1 MAQPTPRTG
10 YDQHFVALEE
20 VLQVLREQTQP
31 DVLIETTVNFLQ
43 TQFDYSLIWLAL
55 YDKSEHAL
63 LGKGGITPHGDVNTL
78 RQKFTLFPGDLL
90 DQVLVQQRPASVP
103 DLREESRAGEWRK
116 VAQKFEVQGTL
127 IYPIC
132 HREDCIGLVLLGSQL
147 WGGALRADELSRLA
161 MLLGGLGSSLAQIA
175 TSQQQQT
182 TKHPNEPLLALLAQ
196 IGALPT
202 LQERLFAVVLE
213 TQKFIAPTRTS
224 VYWFEPERRSFWR
237 RTVNSAKVTS
247 REAQSQ
253 TNVEIAVQEIGGFY
267 QALAAGQIVSIADV
281 QGAVAANLPLRLM
294 QQIKAQSLLAAPIVS
309 ENQLL
314 GFLAVDGNAI
324 RLWQDQEKIYLQA
337 AAQLIALVAPLEKVE
352 QVIQQT
358 QIEQALLSGLTH
370 AIYTDQDWKETLK
383 QAAEQLC
390 QQLQVERVFLLLH
403 DPDTSKFS
411 ICFQN
416 QLLKHRGLN
425 ESLKPLS
432 DLDWQMLERMTGPI
446 AIENLSEDLR
456 LLTWRERLLEL
467 GVRSLLVCHTFLG
480 RPLEGVLLVCDS
492 AIRTW
497 TPQEHKVVEAVAQQV
512 GLILHQW
519 QLQRQTEQQQ
529 RVYASIQQGL
539 NSIQKTQNIER
550 LEQTAL
556 QDVMQVL
563 QVPLAVLVT
572 WVPGQTHGYLVTPSV
587 SNPKF
592 AINPEA
598 TIEIS
603 KDLLIQKALQK
614 SLERQDNKPNDRLLQ
629 LTSRD
634 LAPATRAWLPGIDI
648 GQIIAIALQTDP
660 EYEPSGVLLVADY
673 IDRTWSPLQ
682 LGALVTLIDHLA
694 WAHRAISLTQILNQ
708 GYQSLESL
716 NWYKQHCLEDLHS
729 QIAACSHHLNT
740 WIKQKGIVDQPVE
753 RVALQLQSLQT
764 ALPSLVKAEAW
775 QLKLGQESIVLAS
788 LIKRSLDRINPLMK
802 RKQVW
807 IQVHNHGNLTLSG
820 DIVKIDLIVYELLLA
835 ACDRASAGGRIDIWC
850 QVPSQQW
857 LELSITDDGE
867 IDPRLLIDL
876 HHQEHLDLLAPS
888 TLDQPPGR
896 HLKVCQRVIQQLGGQ
911 MDMFKLED
919 NRVLSR
925 LTLPLTPPSQTQVS
939 TSVAPPGR

>member
-1 MAQPTPRTG
+1 MAQTTPRTG
-10 YDQHFVALEE
+10 YDQHLVALEE
-20 VLQVLREQTQP
+20 VLQVLREQSQP
-31 DVLIETTVNFLQ
+31 DVLVETTVNFLQ
-43 TQFDYSLIWLAL
+43 AQFDYSLIWLAL
-55 YDKSEHAL
+55 YDKREHAL
-63 LGKGGITPHGDVNTL
+63 LGKAGITPEGDANL
-78 RQKFTLFPGDLL
+78 LQQKFALFPGDLL
-90 DQVLVQQRPASVP
+90 DQVLVQQRPTSVP

-116 VAQKFEVQGTL
+116 VAQKFEIQGTL

-161 MLLGGLGSSLAQIA
+161 MLLGGLGSALAQIA
-175 TSQQQQT
+175 PSQQQTIKQ
-182 TKHPNEPLLALLAQ
+182 PNQPLLSLLAQ
-196 IGALPT
+196 VGALPT
-202 LQERLFAVVLE
+202 LQERLLAVVLE
-213 TQKFIAPTRTS
+213 TQKFIDPTRTS
-224 VYWFEPERRSFWR
+224 VYWFEPERRCFWR
-237 RTVNSAKVTS
+237 RAVNSAKVTS
-247 REAQSQ
+247 RETQSR
-253 TNVEIAVQEIGGFY
+253 TNVEIAVQDIGGFY
-267 QALAAGQIVSIADV
+267 QSLAAGQVVSIGDA
-281 QGAVAANLPLRLM
+281 QGAVAAPLRLM
-294 QQIKAQSLLAAPIVS
+294 QQIKAQSLLAAPILS
-309 ENQLL
+309 EDQLL
-314 GFLAVDGNAI
+314 GFLAVDGSEI

-337 AAQLIALVAPLEKVE
+337 AAQLIGLVAPLEKVE
-352 QVIQQT
+352 QAIQQT
-358 QIEQALLSGLTH
+358 QTEQALLSGLTH
-370 AIYTDQDWKETLK
+370 AIYTDQDWKQTLK

-403 DPDTSKFS
+403 ESDTGEFS

-416 QLLKHRGLN
+416 QLLKQRALN

-480 RPLEGVLLVCDS
+480 RPLEGVLLVCHS
-492 AIRTW
+492 ANRTW
-497 TPQEHKVVEAVAQQV
+497 TPQAHHVVEAVAQQV

-572 WVPGQTHGYLVTPSV
+572 WAPGQTRGCLITNV

-592 AINPEA
+592 AVNPEA
-598 TIEIS
+598 TIEVK
-603 KDLLIQKALQK
+603 KDALIQSALQK
-614 SLERQDNKPNDRLLQ
+614 SLEREDHKPNDRLLQ

-634 LAPATRAWLPGIDI
+634 LTPETRAWLPGIEI
-648 GQIIAIALQTDP
+648 GQIIAVALQTDP
-660 EYEPSGVLLVADY
+660 EYEPSGVLLVADD
-673 IDRTWSPLQ
+673 INRTWSPLQ
-682 LGALVTLIDHLA
+682 LSAFVTLIDHLA
-694 WAHRAISLTQILNQ
+694 WAHRAIALTQVLNQ
-708 GYQSLESL
+708 GYQRLESL
-716 NWYKQHCLEDLHS
+716 NWYKQHYLEDLHS
-729 QIAACSHHLNT
+729 QIAVCSDYLNT
-740 WIKQKGIVDQPVE
+740 WAKQKNIIDPPVE
-753 RVALQLQSLQT
+753 RVARQLQVFQTELLSLT
-764 ALPSLVKAEAW
+764 KREAW
-775 QLKLGQESIVLAS
+775 QFQLGQETIALAT
-788 LIKRSLDRINPLMK
+788 LIKRSLDRINPLIK
-802 RKQVW
+802 QKQVW
-807 IQVHNHGNLTLSG
+807 IQVHNHSNLTLNG
-820 DIVKIDLIVYELLLA
+820 DILKIDLILYELLLA

-850 QVPSQQW
+850 QVPSQPW

-896 HLKVCQRVIQQLGGQ
+896 HLKVCQRVVQQLGGQ

-925 LTLPLTPPSQTQVS
+925 LTLPLTPPSQTQVA
-939 TSVAPPGR
+939 TSVSPHSR

>member
-1 MAQPTPRTG
+1 MAQPTSRTG
-10 YDQHFVALEE
+10 YDQHLVALEE

-31 DVLIETTVNFLQ
+31 DALIETTINFLQ
-43 TQFDYSLIWLAL
+43 AQFDYSLIWLAL
-55 YDKSEHAL
+55 YDKNEHAL
-63 LGKGGITPHGDVNTL
+63 LGKGGITPKGDVNTL

-127 IYPIC
+127 IYPIR

-147 WGGALRADELSRLA
+147 WGGALRAEELSRLS
-161 MLLGGLGSSLAQIA
+161 MLLGGLGSALAQIA
-175 TSQQQQT
+175 TVKQQPA
-182 TKHPNEPLLALLAQ
+182 KHPNEPLLALLAQ
-196 IGALPT
+196 VGSLPT
-202 LQERLFAVVLE
+202 LQERLLAVVLE

-224 VYWFEPERRSFWR
+224 VYWFEPERRCFWR
-237 RTVNSAKVTS
+237 RAVNAAKTTS

-253 TNVEIAVQEIGGFY
+253 TTIEIAVQDIAGFY
-267 QALAAGQIVSIADV
+267 QALASRQIVSIGDA
-281 QGAVAANLPLRLM
+281 QSAVATNVPLRLM
-294 QQIKAQSLLAAPIVS
+294 QQIKAQSLLAAPILS
-309 ENQLL
+309 EGQLL
-314 GFLAVDGNAI
+314 GFLAVDGNEI

-352 QVIQQT
+352 QAIQQT
-358 QIEQALLSGLTH
+358 QTEQALLSGLTH

-403 DPDTSKFS
+403 DPDTGRFS

-416 QLLKHRGLN
+416 QLLKHRPLN
-425 ESLKPLS
+425 EHLQPLS
-432 DLDWQMLERMTGPI
+432 DLDWQMLERTNGAI
-446 AIENLSEDLR
+446 AIENLLEDLR

-467 GVRSLLVCHTFLG
+467 GVRSLLACNTFLG
-480 RPLEGVLLVCDS
+480 RALEGVLLVCHS
-492 AIRTW
+492 ANRTW
-497 TPQEHKVVEAVAQQV
+497 TAQEQHVIEAVAQQV

-529 RVYASIQQGL
+529 RVYASVQQGL

-572 WVPGQTHGYLVTPSV
+572 WMPGQTRGCLVTPIA

-592 AINPEA
+592 AVNSEA
-598 TIEIS
+598 TIEIN
-603 KDLLIQKALQK
+603 KDALIQSALQK
-614 SLERQDNKPNDRLLQ
+614 SLERQDGKPDSRLLQ

-634 LAPATRAWLPGIDI
+634 LTPETRAWLNGIEI
-648 GQIIAIALQTDP
+648 GQIMAVALQTDP
-660 EYEPSGVLLVADY
+660 EYEPSGVLLVADTV
-673 IDRTWSPLQ
+673 DRAWSPLQ
-682 LGALVTLIDHLA
+682 LSALMTLIDHLA
-694 WAHRAISLTQILNQ
+694 WAHRSIALTQILNQ
-708 GYQSLESL
+708 GNQTLESL

-729 QIAACSHHLNT
+729 QIATCSYYLST
-740 WIKQKGIVDQPVE
+740 WIRQKGSVDQTIE
-753 RVALQLQSLQT
+753 RVTRQLQSLQ
-764 ALPSLVKAEAW
+764 AGLASLTSREAW
-775 QLKLGQESIVLAS
+775 KLQLGQETIVLAT
-788 LIKRSLDRINPLMK
+788 LIKRSLERVDPLI
-802 RKQVW
+802 KQRQIW

-820 DIVKIDLIVYELLLA
+820 DVVKIDLILYELLRA
-835 ACDRASAGGRIDIWC
+835 ACDRASVGGRIDIWC
-850 QVPSQQW
+850 QVLNRQW
-857 LELSITDDGE
+857 VELSITDDGE

-896 HLKVCQRVIQQLGGQ
+896 HLKVCQRVVQQLGGQ

-919 NRVLSR
+919 NRMLSR
-925 LTLPLTPPSQTQVS
+925 LMLPLTPLGQTQPS
-939 TSVAPPGR
+939 TMGMGL